1 MGLWVPFSFKP
12 LQGWGRLGLIVPGWF
27 SERLCPKTVK
37 GTQVL
42 WPLYAAHINC
52 NFFFTL
58 FTCLCVTGT
67 SMPWYLCGAM
77 GVGLF
82 FIACGFQESNAGHQ
96 VWYQVPSFAEPSC
109 KLTKKEGGDC
119 PGFTIISKSVTLN
132 SHSQMLGLQ
141 GCTATSSLWS
151 WDQTQCFVFAR

>member
-12 LQGWGRLGLIVPGWF
+12 LQGWGRLGLIVPSWF
-27 SERLCPKTVK
+27 SETLCPKTVK

-58 FTCLCVTGT
+58 FTCLCITGT

-96 VWYQVPSFAEPSC
+96 VWYQVPSLAKPSC
-109 KLTKKEGGDC
+109 KLTKKRRWGLPWIHYYIQVCDLELSFSNAGITGVYC
-119 PGFTIISKSVTLN
+119 HIQSVE
-132 SHSQMLGLQ
+132 LGSNPVLRV
-141 GCTATSSLWS
+141 C
-151 WDQTQCFVFAR
+151 